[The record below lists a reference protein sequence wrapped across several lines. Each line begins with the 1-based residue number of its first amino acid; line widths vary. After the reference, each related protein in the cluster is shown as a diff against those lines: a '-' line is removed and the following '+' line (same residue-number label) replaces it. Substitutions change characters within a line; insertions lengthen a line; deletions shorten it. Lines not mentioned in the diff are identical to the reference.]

1 MSLVISGSK
10 CQNNVLHFSFSL
22 MWLILPNGTI
32 TATLKSFYFSLLG
45 IKGSVSQMLGKCS
58 VVELH
63 RSLGED

>member
-1 MSLVISGSK
+1 
-10 CQNNVLHFSFSL
+10 
-22 MWLILPNGTI
+22 MWLILPTGTI

-63 RSLGED
+63 PSLGED